1 MTSSAP
7 NVTAGLPCGMA
18 DSRSTP
24 APAPSQARIYDYL
37 LGGDNNLPVDRE
49 VADALIAHSPITKT
63 TAVENRRFLGRVVRF
78 LALGG
83 IRQFLDI
90 GAGLPTQENV
100 HQIARKV
107 APDAR
112 VVYVDNDPA
121 VVAQG
126 RALLTGEGRTGE
138 GPVAMVEGDLRR
150 PEDILARPEAR
161 RLLDLSEPVAL
172 LLFGVLYFV
181 SDDEEPYGAV
191 ARLRDALAPGSCLA
205 ISHATGDLLPDDQIA
220 KGTSIYNRASP
231 VTMRSRTGIERF
243 FTGFDLIPPGLVL
256 VTDWR
261 PDGQQPASDY
271 PAAMFGAVGRL
282 HASAYVDTKQ
292 SSA

>member
-1 MTSSAP
+1 LPELPGYSGTAP
-7 NVTAGLPCGMA
+7 RHDLCCAECDRRVTI
-18 DSRSTP
+18 RH
-24 APAPSQARIYDYL
+24 
-37 LGGDNNLPVDRE
+37 V
-49 VADALIAHSPITKT
+49 
-63 TAVENRRFLGRVVRF
+63 

-90 GAGLPTQENV
+90 GAGLPTQENA
-100 HQIARKV
+100 HQIAAKV

-126 RALLTGEGRTGE
+126 RALLTDES
-138 GPVAMVEGDLRR
+138 PVAMIEGDLRR
-150 PEDILARPEAR
+150 PEDILARPEVR
-161 RLLDLSEPVAL
+161 RLLDLREPIAL

-181 SDDEEPYGAV
+181 SDDDEPCAAV
-191 ARLRDALAPGSCLA
+191 ARLRDALAPGSHLA
-205 ISHATGDLLPDDQIA
+205 ISHATGDFLPADQMA

-231 VTMRSRTGIERF
+231 VTMRSRAQIERF
-243 FTGFDLIPPGLVL
+243 FAGFDLIPPGLVL

-261 PDGQQPASDY
+261 PDGQQPTSDD
-271 PAAMFGAVGRL
+271 PPAMFGAVGRL
-282 HASAYVDTKQ
+282 HASAYVDTKR